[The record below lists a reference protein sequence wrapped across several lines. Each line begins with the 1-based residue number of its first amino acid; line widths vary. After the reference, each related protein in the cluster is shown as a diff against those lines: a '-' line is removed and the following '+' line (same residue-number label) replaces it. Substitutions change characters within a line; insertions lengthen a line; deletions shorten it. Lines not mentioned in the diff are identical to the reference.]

1 MSKNSVC
8 NYDKRMQYPNNIAVL
23 LGLVALVVI
32 TTTSYLNIL
41 TPDIMEGRNFIAA
54 QEIVNTGNWLI
65 PSLFG
70 ELRIAKP
77 PLPTWL
83 TSVAMLL
90 GGTEVSLIVNRIP
103 SALGGIFLAISFF
116 GLTRTITR
124 SFRVSVLSTAV
135 LSTSYMFAFMAHR
148 GTWDIHAVA
157 FMTAMLWAVA
167 ELLNGQK
174 FRPGLCLVAG
184 CMFGFSFL
192 SKGPVAFYALL
203 LPYCFAECATYGI
216 SRFRENRKNI
226 LLLTIVGIA
235 ISASWYV
242 VIWLAHPAALLD
254 MISQESTAWGSRHI
268 QPFWFYLVQ
277 FPFMV
282 GIWGIFATITLY
294 PKYAAKRLARVIPY
308 KKVLLWTL
316 AIVVLLSV
324 IPEKKDRYLLPVV
337 IPLSILVG
345 GYLEYIIRTG
355 FSVLSSKRL
364 LKVHTLLFILLL
376 FCSIGLVVGNILLVP
391 ASFDS
396 IMMNLI
402 IIALCFVQIFLLCRL
417 LSKQRTRLLIA
428 SFFTSLVLLLMT
440 APPLVQQLL
449 PSRGTIPIAEIR
461 EFVGNSQDRVF
472 TLVSLRLQAQWVI
485 GKPAELIRADAL
497 HSLPAGRSVI
507 VAGTPLRS
515 CECFEVTGE
524 YVAKNIKRNPLYFY
538 SVQRN

>member
-1 MSKNSVC
+1 MNKKWEC
-8 NYDKRMQYPNNIAVL
+8 NFDKRMQRTNNIVML
-23 LGLVALVVI
+23 LGLVALIVI

-41 TPDIMEGRNFIAA
+41 APDIMEGRNFITA
-54 QEIVNTGNWLI
+54 QEILKTGNWLI

-77 PLPTWL
+77 PLPTWF
-83 TSVAMLL
+83 TSVAMLV

-103 SALGGIFLAISFF
+103 SALGGIFLAISFL
-116 GLTRTITR
+116 GLTKTLTR

-148 GTWDIHAVA
+148 GTWDIHAIA

-174 FRPGLCLVAG
+174 FRPWLCLVAG

-203 LPYCFAECATYGI
+203 LPYCFAECATNGI
-216 SRFRENRKNI
+216 ARFRENRKNI
-226 LLLTIVGIA
+226 LLLTVIGIT

-242 VIWLAHPAALLD
+242 VIWLSHPAALLS
-254 MISQESTAWGSRHI
+254 MINQESTAWGNRHI

-277 FPFMV
+277 FPFML
-282 GIWGIFATITLY
+282 GIWGGFAAITLF
-294 PKYAAKRLARVIPY
+294 PKYATKRLASVIPY
-308 KKVLLWTL
+308 KNVLIWTL
-316 AIVVLLSV
+316 AIVVLLSL

-355 FSVLSSKRL
+355 FTVLSNKRL
-364 LKVHTLLFILLL
+364 LKVHTFLFVLLL
-376 FCSIGLVVGNILLVP
+376 FCSIGLVVGNALSGPITTGSIILNVIIITLCLAQLFLLWRMFNRQQPVLLV
-391 ASFDS
+391 A
-396 IMMNLI
+396 N
-402 IIALCFVQIFLLCRL
+402 
-417 LSKQRTRLLIA
+417 
-428 SFFTSLVLLLMT
+428 FFSSLVLLLLIT
-440 APPLVQQLL
+440 PPLVQQLL
-449 PSRGTIPIAEIR
+449 PSRGAIPIAEIR
-461 EFVGNSQDRVF
+461 EFVGDSQDKVY

-485 GKPAELIRADAL
+485 GKPAETISAEAL

-507 VAGTPLRS
+507 VAGAPILP

>member
-1 MSKNSVC
+1 MNKDRVGNC
-8 NYDKRMQYPNNIAVL
+8 GKIMQHPNNIVVL

-32 TTTSYLNIL
+32 TTTSYQNIL
-41 TPDIMEGRNFIAA
+41 APDIMEGRNFITA

-83 TSVAMLL
+83 TSIAMLA

-103 SALGGIFLAISFF
+103 SALAGIFLAISFF
-116 GLTRTITR
+116 GLTKTLTR

-157 FMTAMLWAVA
+157 FMTAMLWVVA
-167 ELLNGQK
+167 ELLNGQQ
-174 FRPGLCLVAG
+174 FRPWLCLVAG

-203 LPYCFAECATYGI
+203 LPYCFAECATHGI
-216 SRFRENRKNI
+216 ARFRENRKNI
-226 LLLTIVGIA
+226 LLLTAIGIA

-242 VIWLAHPAALLD
+242 VIWLAHPVALLN
-254 MISQESTAWGSRHI
+254 MISQESSAWGNRHI

-277 FPFMV
+277 FPFML
-282 GIWGIFATITLY
+282 GIWGIFATITLF
-294 PKYAAKRLARVIPY
+294 PNYAAKRLAPIIPY
-308 KKVLLWTL
+308 KNVLLWTL
-316 AIVVLLSV
+316 AIVVLLSL

-355 FSVLSSKRL
+355 FTVLSSKLL
-364 LKVHTLLFILLL
+364 LKAHTFLFVLLL
-376 FCSIGLVVGNILLVP
+376 FCTIGLVVG
-391 ASFDS
+391 SFFSRVATAGS
-396 IMMNLI
+396 IMMKLI
-402 IIALCFVQIFLLCRL
+402 MITFCLAQIVLLWRMLKRQQPVL
-417 LSKQRTRLLIA
+417 LVT
-428 SFFTSLVLLLMT
+428 SFFSSLVLLLLIT
-440 APPLVQQLL
+440 PPLVQQLL

-461 EFVGNSQDRVF
+461 EFVGNAQDKVY
-472 TLVSLRLQAQWVI
+472 TLVSLRLQTQWII
-485 GKPAELIRADAL
+485 GKPAEAISAEAL

-507 VAGTPLRS
+507 VAGAPLLP
-515 CECFEVTGE
+515 CEYFVVTGK